1 MPRLWHDPPVPDQSL
16 VDAAALDEL
25 LSRVQHEVETGRA
38 PSCQLALAR
47 DGQLVADVTFGDAP
61 AGARY
66 SVMSVTKAYVAAGT
80 WLLLGD
86 GSLTPDTRVVE
97 VIPEFGAN
105 GKEAVTLEH
114 LLTHT
119 AGFPNAPMR
128 PGEGRTSAGRVARFA
143 SWRLDSEPGTTMAYH
158 GTSAHWVVAEMIE
171 RVSGQDYRTFL
182 NERVAVAL
190 GLERLRLGV
199 PPEEGGDVVEI
210 SMVGDSGGG
219 NLGIDEAVPDVL
231 LLYNEPD
238 VRAVG
243 VPGSGAVSTAA
254 DVAMLYQ
261 ALLRNEP
268 PLWDPVVLAD
278 GTGNIRNRLVDP
290 LRGVPANRTL
300 GLAVAGDDGHA
311 AVREFGL
318 EAGPRTFGASGLG
331 GQIAW
336 ADPDTGLSFCW
347 LTNGLLADIVATYKR
362 TTALSTRAAR
372 CAPPTVPAAK
382 ESV

>member
-1 MPRLWHDPPVPDQSL
+1 MTRLWHDPPVPDQSL
-16 VDAAALDEL
+16 LDRAAYDEL
-25 LSRVQHEVETGRA
+25 LSRVQHEVDTGRT

-47 DGQLVADVTFGDAP
+47 HGQLLADVTFGDAP

-66 SVMSVTKAYVAAGT
+66 SVISVTKAYVAAGT
-80 WLLLGD
+80 WLLMGD
-86 GSLTPDTRVVE
+86 GSLKPQTRVVD
-97 VIPEFGAN
+97 VVPEFGTN

-119 AGFPNAPMR
+119 AGFPHAPMR
-128 PGEGRTSAGRVARFA
+128 PAEGATSAGRVARFA
-143 SWRLDSEPGTTMAYH
+143 TWRLDSEPGTTMAYH
-158 GTSAHWVVAEMIE
+158 GTSAHWVIAEMLE
-171 RVSGQDYRTFL
+171 RVSDQDYRTFL
-182 NERVAVAL
+182 NERVAGAL
-190 GLERLRLGV
+190 GLKRLRLGV
-199 PPEEGGDVVEI
+199 PPEQGGDVVTI
-210 SMVGDSGGG
+210 SMVGDPGDR
-219 NLGIDEAVPDVL
+219 NLGIDDAVPNVL

-238 VRAVG
+238 VRAAG
-243 VPGSGAVSTAA
+243 VPGSGGVSTAA

-261 ALLRNEP
+261 ALLHNDP
-268 PLWDPVVLAD
+268 PLWDPAVLAD

-336 ADPDTGLSFCW
+336 ADPDSGLSFCW

-372 CAPPTVPAAK
+372 CARPTAQAAK
-382 ESV
+382 EPV